1 MNDGAAGANLP
12 PFRVLENPAW
22 RALQDA
28 PGA

>member
-12 PFRVLENPAW
+12 PFRVLENPDRPAF
-22 RALQDA
+22 QDA